1 MKGTFYITTP
11 IYYPNDIP
19 HIGHAYTTVACD
31 VLARWH
37 RLNGEEV
44 FFLTGTDEHGRKIE
58 QAAEKNKKKTMD
70 FVNELIPK
78 FKDAWQK
85 LNIGYSRFIRTTEP
99 EHYAVV
105 REMLKRSFDNGDI
118 YLGKYEGNYC
128 TGCEAYYT
136 EKELD
141 EGCCRIHK
149 TKAELISEETYFF
162 RLSAYREKLLELYDR
177 VPDFIMPHTRMNE
190 IKNRLKED
198 VHDLSISRTS
208 FSWGIPLPF
217 DAKHVTY
224 VWFDA
229 LANYLTGVDYPGEN
243 YKKFWPAVHLVG
255 KDILW
260 FHSVIWPAMLMS
272 AGIETPRKVFAHGWW
287 TFDKEKISKS
297 RGKVINIDELIAIA
311 GVDAA
316 RYFLMRETTF
326 GQDGDFSSEA
336 LLKRRDSD
344 LANELGN
351 LVSRTLTMCE
361 KYCGGM
367 VPVTG
372 TLDDEDKAVISK
384 AKEVCSKVK
393 SEMEAFNLSAALNT
407 IWELVKLLNQYV
419 DKTAPWVLAKE
430 GKTDKINSVFSVL
443 TEAIRITGVLV
454 YPFIPATSEKIIEQ
468 LGIDGKG
475 MFALGFDELSAW
487 GWLKPGTAI
496 KKGAVLFPKD
506 KINAN

>member
-37 RLNGEEV
+37 KLNGEEV

-99 EHYAVV
+99 QHYSVV
-105 REMLKRSFDNGDI
+105 TEMLKKSFANGDI

-141 EGCCRIHK
+141 DGCCRIHK
-149 TKAELISEETYFF
+149 VKAELISEETYFF
-162 RLSAYREKLLELYDR
+162 KLSAYREKLLELYER
-177 VPDFIMPHTRMNE
+177 VPDFILPHTRMNE
-190 IKNRLKED
+190 IRNRLKEEL
-198 VHDLSISRTS
+198 HDLSISRTS

-217 DAKHVTY
+217 DNKHVTY

-260 FHSVIWPAMLMS
+260 FHSVIWPAMLLS
-272 AGIETPRKVFAHGWW
+272 AGIKTPRRVFAHGWW

-297 RGKVINIDELIAIA
+297 RGKVINVDELISIA

-316 RYFLMRETTF
+316 RYFLLRETTF
-326 GQDGDFSSEA
+326 GQDGDFSTEA

-361 KYCGGM
+361 KYCEGKI
-367 VPVTG
+367 PAPG
-372 TLDDEDKAVISK
+372 TLDAEDKAVIAK
-384 AKEVCSKVK
+384 AEEICKKVPE
-393 SEMEAFNLSAALNT
+393 EMEVFNLSGALNT

-443 TEAIRITGVLV
+443 TEAIRITAVLV
-454 YPFIPATSEKIIEQ
+454 SPFIPETGEKILGQ
-468 LGIDGKG
+468 LGLDGK
-475 MFALGFDELSAW
+475 AVLGQSYAKLAVW
-487 GWLKPGTAI
+487 GVLAPGTVI

-506 KINAN
+506 KTNAK